1 MSRKGKVPIPLPKG
15 VEVKVHNGEVTV
27 KGSKGTL
34 SQKIPQ
40 ELKLEISPQEI
51 VVSIDSSM
59 DDAGAFHGL
68 YHALITNMVIGTSQG
83 FEKRLEMIGV
93 GYRAAVKGKELDV
106 QVGRSHPTLMPIPE
120 GIQVAVDK
128 NTTIILTGIDKQKIG
143 QFAADIRS
151 QRPPEPYKGKGIRY
165 AGEFVRKKDGK
176 TSSK

>member
-1 MSRKGKVPIPLPKG
+1 MSRKGKVPIPLPKD
-15 VEVKVHNGEVTV
+15 VEVKIHNGEVIV

-40 ELKLEISPQEI
+40 ELKLEISPKEI
-51 VVSIDSSM
+51 IVSIDESM

-68 YHALITNMVIGTSQG
+68 YHALITNMIIGTSQG

-93 GYRAAVKGKELDV
+93 GYRAAVKGKDLDV
-106 QVGRSHPTLMPIPE
+106 QVGRSHPTLMHIPE
-120 GIQVAVDK
+120 GVQVAVDK
-128 NTTIILTGIDKQKIG
+128 NTTIILTGIDKQKVG

-165 AGEFVRKKDGK
+165 VGEFVRKKDGK